1 MSDLTASVRTTG
13 TTTQVD
19 VVIPST
25 SVIADPVLY
34 VQGAT
39 VQAEILARAGL
50 DADLDFVSAVVVA
63 SASLAGIYYYTLI
76 VTYGDTPVG
85 TTTHTHDATTV
96 PLTLQDT
103 YDAGPAIVL
112 DSTLGP
118 VVLSHTDDSSVDY
131 LRIKTNTSTTPR
143 DVLWV
148 QQAGIVRHGAHQEF
162 FTDATYDIGTP
173 DGGTT
178 LRRPRDIR
186 LSRDLYAG
194 GNAAVVGY
202 GDFTSYVLAQYS
214 RYTAQA
220 TNPDNTP
227 ANRHVY
233 VNSTDDS
240 LRYWDGSSDIIIS
253 GGSGT
258 SGDTVGLYSCAA
270 GIVIGNAVVCTSADT
285 VVAANAG
292 TLAGGTIAGIVV
304 NKPTAT
310 ICSVKYLGET
320 GAVFGGG
327 LTPGNEYF
335 LAKTDGGITDNTTT
349 FTEGDTDLSVGFAKD
364 SDTLLVRIGFPSI
377 R

>member
-148 QQAGIVRHGAHQEF
+148 Q
-162 FTDATYDIGTP
+162 
-173 DGGTT
+173 
-178 LRRPRDIR
+178 
-186 LSRDLYAG
+186 
-194 GNAAVVGY
+194 
-202 GDFTSYVLAQYS
+202 
-214 RYTAQA
+214 
-220 TNPDNTP
+220 
-227 ANRHVY
+227 
-233 VNSTDDS
+233 
-240 LRYWDGSSDIIIS
+240 
-253 GGSGT
+253 
-258 SGDTVGLYSCAA
+258 
-270 GIVIGNAVVCTSADT
+270 
-285 VVAANAG
+285 
-292 TLAGGTIAGIVV
+292 
-304 NKPTAT
+304 
-310 ICSVKYLGET
+310 
-320 GAVFGGG
+320 
-327 LTPGNEYF
+327 
-335 LAKTDGGITDNTTT
+335 
-349 FTEGDTDLSVGFAKD
+349 
-364 SDTLLVRIGFPSI
+364 
-377 R
+377 

>member
-1 MSDLTASVRTTG
+1 M
-13 TTTQVD
+13 
-19 VVIPST
+19 
-25 SVIADPVLY
+25 
-34 VQGAT
+34 
-39 VQAEILARAGL
+39 
-50 DADLDFVSAVVVA
+50 
-63 SASLAGIYYYTLI
+63 
-76 VTYGDTPVG
+76 
-85 TTTHTHDATTV
+85 
-96 PLTLQDT
+96 
-103 YDAGPAIVL
+103 
-112 DSTLGP
+112 
-118 VVLSHTDDSSVDY
+118 
-131 LRIKTNTSTTPR
+131 
-143 DVLWV
+143 
-148 QQAGIVRHGAHQEF
+148 
-162 FTDATYDIGTP
+162 
-173 DGGTT
+173 
-178 LRRPRDIR
+178 
-186 LSRDLYAG
+186 
-194 GNAAVVGY
+194 GY